1 MSGAIPSDLGDLADT
16 LTRLRLG
23 DNTGLTG
30 CVPAALA
37 GAADAAD
44 ADDLANAGSNGLEI
58 CTDGS

>member
-1 MSGAIPSDLGDLADT
+1 MSDAIPSELGDLADT

-37 GAADAAD
+37 GAADA
-44 ADDLANAGSNGLEI
+44 DDLANAGSNGLEI